1 MQVGQSPPSAIPAT
15 GVPGPSPPLPLSS
28 PPSHTHS
35 AQTHTDNHQPVVIPS
50 SPPPVDPLSS
60 QSPPLTTTPMTTT
73 VPPLPSLPQPLPTT
87 SPPTRVLVSGP
98 QLNMSSS
105 YDSTGGGEYSGEPS
119 SFSPPLLFTLD
130 AQSMQLTKSSDN
142 NENNNDNDNVDIDAD
157 QDRPCF
163 SQHPPSSQ
171 PLAPVPVPYDS
182 SYPTKTPSNS
192 FPGATAPI
200 ALTTTLATSTPGQQQ
215 PGPPPPFQTTRSFG
229 RSVNTSNH
237 DLAIKNAIAGGL
249 LSSPSGMPPATY
261 ISKFMTSTSLPS
273 SNNITNSSSGNKN
286 NTNPFIST
294 NPFINSAPSSGVNKG
309 HLVRRS
315 SKRKSIGGVSSR
327 VGVGPGINATSAL
340 TAQIAAAAAAAATS
354 KGTKSNNSNNNTK
367 ATAEDSNTA
376 SSSTGSGKSKGGSSS
391 SSSFK
396 RPDLRP
402 YYPSFGTM
410 GLIQQPTPGTALR
423 SYSYGGPSTTAAE
436 TINVD
441 DRQNILQDPPEPG
454 QHGYH
459 PVYGLRKS
467 KSVGKSSGA
476 AGGTG
481 GGGGGTGTGSG
492 EGGGGGKK
500 GFATRLRKLRHRRGS
515 RDSGKSHHTTS
526 GESDSDLST
535 EGPSNNAGAPPKMA
549 FSLPHSKPIPLFL
562 DPTLPPPPPIRT
574 NSSVS
579 LSKDSP
585 TSATPIKATTY
596 SIPFGY
602 GGMGIAPLSVVT
614 KNSGIGPLSS
624 ASNAAGGGRSTG
636 ANTPPPTTGETLR
649 ESSSTARFKEM
660 IKRNV
665 GLSTPTASTP
675 TGSGSGLTAST
686 HSSPTVG
693 ATGFLT
699 APNGGSKATSM
710 STGAIGELVSGDEQ
724 PSSSMFSVSR
734 MTGRKK
740 KLTKKASVDG
750 GGSPLSDE
758 EDMPLCMRDPKQK
771 AKQLPPVPPQR
782 HHRFMPHLHRN
793 HYYQIQPQPHVF
805 PQLGPGGGVGL
816 IGTRN
821 VRQPEQRQKP
831 IVFRVASQALKD
843 ARESNLDLN
852 ILIAELEP
860 LPAKFVE
867 AMTGLSGESPLST
880 TLTPSAAPTM
890 QSITSVAAA
899 NLMMFPLIPMMAS
912 IIPSSSIGSGTGSSV
927 HSSVFASAPQT
938 VVQPQQQPISP
949 RGINSNTASRS
960 TTFSSLTP
968 PPTTLQPKPFRPVKV
983 AGANPLSERS
993 FLFKS
998 YQNSKFQGHYAF
1010 RIHEDHLE
1018 FGKLPQAFEQAC
1030 LQYFR
1035 EADVCW
1041 RFMEKKAKSWRDQR
1055 KEGLVKREAMKEKY
1069 RKMGVRSDLG
1079 PLPPGSNRRALRE
1092 MQKQDTETLME
1103 TPEVQLETPS
1113 SQGAFS
1119 ERSNNNSP
1127 SIISTGG
1134 VPSRS
1139 SSRAG
1144 TRSRSN
1150 SVSRLEIGSGNV
1162 SSSILLQHRLHHQH
1176 SFPFG
1181 MTKDK
1186 DDNSD
1191 QLTPTVH
1198 ADSIRR
1204 ILLDRHPLLGNEN
1217 VLMQSPIV
1225 SGNNSQEDL
1234 SQSPDDNN
1242 NNSNNISSNKSSSH
1256 QRPNSAGAGGGRA
1269 RGYSE
1274 PVHPDEL
1281 LLLLDDEVKK
1291 INNPPLSTSSTASST
1306 SNLPDYFNEVEDLQI
1321 DDHNLLPL
1329 WRQRELREQQEL
1341 QWAVDDDYWQKV
1353 ECHHTTEAKMAQYGL
1368 ELCLLELIK
1377 PVEYELFD
1385 IVSQVEILNENR
1397 DAALFSIANASRTNV
1412 MWLESPS
1419 LKLKYEFLNWI
1430 AISLMDHGEPDLQEE
1445 ARQQAAMDEF
1455 LKPGLFNMK
1464 TNIDINL
1471 EEHERCRTKTD
1482 QDILLDLTDIRI
1494 CLLEGNV
1501 HAKREQIMETMKSV
1515 EDILNQLDHLE
1526 DSAKRLL
1533 TSLLRAVETQD
1544 VETALQPSPATGG
1557 LTLAETVDMKIKDVN
1572 ERIVVCARIM
1582 GAARFNL
1589 NRLKYEIELEQR
1601 SIRLFRQYKI
1611 AIAVISISIL
1621 FFFYLIYN
1629 RRHATAAAAAAAAA
1643 RARAGVPPGF
1653 THGSPSFSLAR
1664 MVFGAAGGGEALHQH
1679 PAPAP

>member
-1 MQVGQSPPSAIPAT
+1 
-15 GVPGPSPPLPLSS
+15 
-28 PPSHTHS
+28 
-35 AQTHTDNHQPVVIPS
+35 
-50 SPPPVDPLSS
+50 
-60 QSPPLTTTPMTTT
+60 
-73 VPPLPSLPQPLPTT
+73 
-87 SPPTRVLVSGP
+87 
-98 QLNMSSS
+98 
-105 YDSTGGGEYSGEPS
+105 
-119 SFSPPLLFTLD
+119 
-130 AQSMQLTKSSDN
+130 
-142 NENNNDNDNVDIDAD
+142 
-157 QDRPCF
+157 
-163 SQHPPSSQ
+163 
-171 PLAPVPVPYDS
+171 
-182 SYPTKTPSNS
+182 
-192 FPGATAPI
+192 
-200 ALTTTLATSTPGQQQ
+200 
-215 PGPPPPFQTTRSFG
+215 
-229 RSVNTSNH
+229 
-237 DLAIKNAIAGGL
+237 
-249 LSSPSGMPPATY
+249 
-261 ISKFMTSTSLPS
+261 MTSTSLPS

-286 NTNPFIST
+286 NTDPFIST
-294 NPFINSAPSSGVNKG
+294 NPFINSAPSSGVNKS

-367 ATAEDSNTA
+367 ATEEDRNTA
-376 SSSTGSGKSKGGSSS
+376 SSSTGSGKSKGGSSTS
-391 SSSFK
+391 TSFK
-396 RPDLRP
+396 TPDLRP
-402 YYPSFGTM
+402 YYPSFGAM

-476 AGGTG
+476 AAGTG

-535 EGPSNNAGAPPKMA
+535 
-549 FSLPHSKPIPLFL
+549 
-562 DPTLPPPPPIRT
+562 
-574 NSSVS
+574 
-579 LSKDSP
+579 
-585 TSATPIKATTY
+585 
-596 SIPFGY
+596 
-602 GGMGIAPLSVVT
+602 
-614 KNSGIGPLSS
+614 GPLSS

-636 ANTPPPTTGETLR
+636 ASTPPPTTGETLR

-675 TGSGSGLTAST
+675 TGSGSGLTVST

-771 AKQLPPVPPQR
+771 AKQLPPVSPQR

-821 VRQPEQRQKP
+821 VRQPEQRQQP

-843 ARESNLDLN
+843 ARESNLDPN

-860 LPAKFVE
+860 LPAKFV
-867 AMTGLSGESPLST
+867 AAVTGLSGESPLST

-890 QSITSVAAA
+890 QSTTSVAAA

-938 VVQPQQQPISP
+938 VMQPQQQPISP

-968 PPTTLQPKPFRPVKV
+968 PPPTLQPKPFRPVKV
-983 AGANPLSERS
+983 AGANPLSERN

-1079 PLPPGSNRRALRE
+1079 PPPPGSNRRALRE
-1092 MQKQDTETLME
+1092 MQKQDIETLME

-1186 DDNSD
+1186 DDNPD

-1225 SGNNSQEDL
+1225 SENNSQEDL

-1242 NNSNNISSNKSSSH
+1242 NNNNNISSNKSSSR

-1291 INNPPLSTSSTASST
+1291 INNPPLSTSSTATSS

-1385 IVSQVEILNENR
+1385 IVSQVEISNENR
-1397 DAALFSIANASRTNV
+1397 DAALFSIADASRTNV

-1445 ARQQAAMDEF
+1445 ARQQAVMDEF

-1482 QDILLDLTDIRI
+1482 QDILLDLADIRI

-1501 HAKREQIMETMKSV
+1501 HAKREHIMETMKSV
-1515 EDILNQLDHLE
+1515 EDILSQLDHID
-1526 DSAKRLL
+1526 DSAKRLA
-1533 TSLLRAVETQD
+1533 TSLLRAIETQD

-1621 FFFYLIYN
+1621 FFFYLIYD